1 MEFIVHKHSKAEF
14 YPIFCKWLEG
24 HKFPIVS
31 DLLLPQNVFIC
42 YSDGVPIYCIW
53 LYFTDSKLAW
63 LAYPASNKNVN
74 YKKKIGGID
83 FLIESVL
90 KYCKRKNILSV
101 ITTSNTQEII
111 NPLLKSGFITLDT
124 EVSHYLKK
132 I

>member
-31 DLLLPQNVFIC
+31 SLILPENVFIC
-42 YSDGVPIYCIW
+42 YADEVPIYCIW

-63 LAYPASNKNVN
+63 LAWPASNKNVN
-74 YKKKIGGID
+74 YKKKIGGME
-83 FLIESVL
+83 FLLESVL
-90 KYCKRKNILSV
+90 KYCKRKKILTV
-101 ITTSNTQEII
+101 ITTSGTQTII
-111 NPLLKSGFITLDT
+111 DPLLKVGFDLGDSA
-124 EVSHYLKK
+124 VNHYTRK